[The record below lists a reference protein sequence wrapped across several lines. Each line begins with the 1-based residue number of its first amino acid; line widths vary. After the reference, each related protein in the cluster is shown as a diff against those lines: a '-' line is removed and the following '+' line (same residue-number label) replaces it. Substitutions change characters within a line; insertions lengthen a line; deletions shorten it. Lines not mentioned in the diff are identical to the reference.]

1 MASRIFI
8 NTYQRYKKQTDKIAE
23 WLLDTAEQYGYNYP
37 IQPAAESKKKSN
49 SGEVQSYRIRL
60 AQFQELAAVIVNGK
74 EQPSIPRA
82 LIKLLKDTIS
92 LRKDFAQFFRKH
104 RKQASSKDADLM
116 HTHFINQLEEVLEI
130 LKPACPEESP
140 VSLARSAL
148 ANNGATLTEPKTPNL
163 ENRFS
168 NLEVEELDDFDLLP
182 EVAASPAAK
191 KSSVKARQ
199 VVFQP
204 NTDDDDG
211 NVDDLQ
217 FAIYCF
223 FEDLNN
229 ARLHLQK
236 LWTQY
241 KLGMISLED
250 VSVITN
256 TTFDL
261 ARRADEEICLSLCH
275 IPEAAYLLS
284 DPGRLGYIL
293 YIYSCMT
300 NGVNPSKQQ
309 EPDDLFN
316 YEMADLGQW
325 LYLP

>member
-1 MASRIFI
+1 M
-8 NTYQRYKKQTDKIAE
+8 
-23 WLLDTAEQYGYNYP
+23 
-37 IQPAAESKKKSN
+37 
-49 SGEVQSYRIRL
+49 
-60 AQFQELAAVIVNGK
+60 NGK

-82 LIKLLKDTIS
+82 LINLLKDTNS

-104 RKQASSKDADLM
+104 RKQASSKNADLK
-116 HTHFINQLEEVLEI
+116 HTHFIKQLEEVLDI
-130 LKPACPEESP
+130 LKPACPEELP
-140 VSLARSAL
+140 VSSARNAS
-148 ANNGATLTEPKTPNL
+148 ANNGATLTEPKTPKL

-168 NLEVEELDDFDLLP
+168 NLEVEELDDFDLCP
-182 EVAASPAAK
+182 EVIASPAAK
-191 KSSVKARQ
+191 KSSVKPRQ

-211 NVDDLQ
+211 SVDDLQ
-217 FAIYCF
+217 FAIYCY

-236 LWTQY
+236 IWTQY

-261 ARRADEEICLSLCH
+261 ARRADEEICHSLCH
-275 IPEAAYLLS
+275 IPEATYLLS
-284 DPGRLGYIL
+284 DPGQLGYII

-300 NGVNPSKQQ
+300 SGVNPAKQQ
-309 EPDDLFN
+309 EPDHLFN
-316 YEMADLGQW
+316 YEMADLG
-325 LYLP
+325 

>member
-1 MASRIFI
+1 M
-8 NTYQRYKKQTDKIAE
+8 
-23 WLLDTAEQYGYNYP
+23 
-37 IQPAAESKKKSN
+37 QP
-49 SGEVQSYRIRL
+49 YRIRL
-60 AQFQELAAVIVNGK
+60 AQFQDLAAAIVNGK
-74 EQPSIPRA
+74 EQPTPSIPRA
-82 LIKLLKDTIS
+82 LINLLKDTIS

-104 RKQASSKDADLM
+104 HKQASSKNTDLT
-116 HTHFINQLEEVLEI
+116 HTHFIKQLEEVLEI

-140 VSLARSAL
+140 VYLARSAL
-148 ANNGATLTEPKTPNL
+148 GNNGDTLTEPKTPNL

-168 NLEVEELDDFDLLP
+168 NLEVEELDDFDYFQKSQPALLL
-182 EVAASPAAK
+182 
-191 KSSVKARQ
+191 KSLQSNQDRFF
-199 VVFQP
+199 FQP

-217 FAIYCF
+217 FAIYFF

-261 ARRADEEICLSLCH
+261 ARRADEEICLPLCH

-293 YIYSCMT
+293 YIYSYDYRSESIKT
-300 NGVNPSKQQ
+300 
-309 EPDDLFN
+309 
-316 YEMADLGQW
+316 ARA
-325 LYLP
+325 